1 MTLKPG
7 VRMTLEERRIL
18 VGLLQK
24 GMFVSRLDRDWV
36 GTPFPFQ
43 GFHNESDEDIE
54 LLGRWCTSVFVD
66 VVKGVAPSEALLT
79 LERSAT
85 PVFPPRVVDYV
96 DTVSLQ
102 EETPR
107 ARKAHAIL
115 HHLAASLEDNVRAG
129 RRISAESVR
138 SAVEPMVESLL
149 RNADSLFWL
158 ISMMRRDDYAYLH
171 AVNCSALAAA
181 FGRHLA
187 LPKDVLMEL
196 AMGGFLMDIGM
207 SVPADAGADAANL
220 DEAQRMRGH
229 VQAGLRV
236 LEQSGITGGW
246 TRDMLAHHHERHD
259 GSGYPAGL
267 AGTDIPLAGRIAG
280 IIDTYDVLISDKPT
294 CRGDSQHGAL
304 QAIYRACDKLYQGE
318 VVEQFLQCLSVYPTG
333 SLVELNSG
341 EVAIVMAQ
349 NQARRLQPRV
359 MVLLD
364 PDKRPYRPY
373 RDVDLMAL
381 RPRGD
386 GGAPTRIANSL
397 ERGTYGLDPAELYLA

>member
-1 MTLKPG
+1 MAP
-7 VRMTLEERRIL
+7 EEKRIL

-43 GFHNESDEDIE
+43 GFVIESDRQIE
-54 LLGRWCTSVFVD
+54 VLGNYCTSVFVD
-66 VVKGVAPSEALLT
+66 GLRGLAPSETLLALQ
-79 LERSAT
+79 RSAM
-85 PVFPPRVVDYV
+85 PVFPPRVATYV
-96 DTVSLQ
+96 DTVSLHD
-102 EETPR
+102 ELPA

-115 HHLAASLEDNVRAG
+115 HQLAATLEDDVRAG
-129 RRISAESVR
+129 RRISAEGVR
-138 SAVEPMVESLL
+138 AAVEPMVDSLL

-158 ISMMRRDDYAYLH
+158 ISMMRQDDYAYLH

-187 LPKDVLMEL
+187 LPKEVLVEMST
-196 AMGGFLMDIGM
+196 GGFLMDIGM
-207 SVPADAGADAANL
+207 ATLPKELLEPSAERSAEDS
-220 DEAQRMRGH
+220 QRMREH
-229 VQAGLRV
+229 VAAGLRV
-236 LEQSGITGGW
+236 IDQAGITGDW
-246 TRDMLAHHHERHD
+246 TRSMLAHHHERHD
-259 GSGYPAGL
+259 GSGYPGGL
-267 AGTDIPLAGRIAG
+267 AGDAIPLAGRIAG
-280 IIDTYDVLISDKPT
+280 IIDTYDVLISDRPN

-304 QAIYRACDKLYQGE
+304 QALYRGADRLYQGE

-359 MVLLD
+359 MILLD
-364 PDKRPYRPY
+364 ADKLPYRPY
-373 RDVDLMAL
+373 RDVDLMSL

-386 GGAPTRIANSL
+386 GAPPTRIVSVL
-397 ERGTYGLDPAELYLA
+397 ERGTYGLDPAEIYLD

>member
-1 MTLKPG
+1 
-7 VRMTLEERRIL
+7 MTLEERRIL

-43 GFHNESDEDIE
+43 GFLIESDRDIE
-54 LLGRWCTSVFVD
+54 KLGDYCTSVFVD
-66 VVKGVAPSEALLT
+66 VAKGLAPAEGLLT
-79 LERSAT
+79 LERSAS
-85 PVFPPRVVDYV
+85 PVFPPRVANYV
-96 DTVSLQ
+96 DTVSLHD
-102 EETPR
+102 EIPR
-107 ARKAHAIL
+107 ARSAHAML
-115 HHLAASLEDNVRAG
+115 HKLASTLVDDVRAG

-138 SAVEPMVESLL
+138 SAVEPMVDSLL

-158 ISMMRRDDYAYLH
+158 ISLMRKDDSAYLH

-187 LPKDVLMEL
+187 LPKDVLVEMST
-196 AMGGFLMDIGM
+196 GGFLMDIGM
-207 SVPADAGADAANL
+207 ATLPKELVGPSASRSVDDSL
-220 DEAQRMRGH
+220 RMRDH
-229 VQAGLRV
+229 VAAGLRV
-236 LEQSGITGGW
+236 LEQAGITGSW

-267 AGTDIPLAGRIAG
+267 AGNAIPLAGRIAG
-280 IIDTYDVLISDKPT
+280 IIDTYDVLISDHPN
-294 CRGDSQHGAL
+294 CRGDSLHGAL
-304 QAIYRACDKLYQGE
+304 QALYRASDKLYQGE

-359 MVLLD
+359 MILLD
-364 PDKRPYRPY
+364 ADKQPYRPY

-381 RPRGD
+381 GPRGD
-386 GGAPTRIANSL
+386 GAPPTRIVSVL
-397 ERGTYGLDPAELYLA
+397 ERGTYGLDPAELYLS

>member
-1 MTLKPG
+1 MA
-7 VRMTLEERRIL
+7 LEERRIL
-18 VGLLQK
+18 VGLLQE
-24 GMFVSRLDRDWV
+24 GMFVSRLDREWV

-43 GFHNESDEDIE
+43 GFHIESDRDIE
-54 LLGRWCTSVFVD
+54 MLGNFCTSVFVD
-66 VVKGVAPSEALLT
+66 VVKGVAPSEAMLT
-79 LERSAT
+79 LERSVS
-85 PVFPPRVVDYV
+85 PVFPPRGADYAN
-96 DTVSLQ
+96 TVSLQ

-115 HHLAASLEDNVRAG
+115 HHLAATMEDDLRAG

-138 SAVEPMVESLL
+138 TAVEPMVDSLL
-149 RNADSLFWL
+149 RNPDSLFWL

-187 LPKDVLMEL
+187 LPKDVLVDM
-196 AMGGFLMDIGM
+196 ATGGFLMDIGM
-207 SVPADAGADAANL
+207 TMLPRVLVDPSASGSADDSL
-220 DEAQRMRGH
+220 RMRDH
-229 VQAGLRV
+229 VAAGLDA
-236 LEQSGITGGW
+236 LEKAGIEGAW

-267 AGTDIPLAGRIAG
+267 AGAAIPLAGRIAG
-280 IIDTYDVLISDKPT
+280 IIDTYDVLISDHPT
-294 CRGDSQHGAL
+294 CRGESQHGAL
-304 QAIYRACDKLYQGE
+304 QAIYRASDRLYQGE

-341 EVAIVMAQ
+341 EVAVVMSQ

-364 PDKRPYRPY
+364 ADKRPYRPY

-386 GGAPTRIANSL
+386 GGAPTRINHSL

>member
-1 MTLKPG
+1 
-7 VRMTLEERRIL
+7 MTLEERRIL

-43 GFHNESDEDIE
+43 GFLIESDRDIE
-54 LLGRWCTSVFVD
+54 KLGDYCTSVFVD
-66 VVKGVAPSEALLT
+66 VAKGLAPAEGLLT
-79 LERSAT
+79 LERSAS
-85 PVFPPRVVDYV
+85 PVFPPRMANYV
-96 DTVSLQ
+96 DTVSLHD
-102 EETPR
+102 EMPR
-107 ARKAHAIL
+107 ARSAHAML
-115 HHLAASLEDNVRAG
+115 HKLASTLVDDVRAG

-138 SAVEPMVESLL
+138 SAVEPMVDSLL

-158 ISMMRRDDYAYLH
+158 ISLMRKDDSAYLH

-187 LPKDVLMEL
+187 LPKDVLVEMST
-196 AMGGFLMDIGM
+196 GGFLMDIGM
-207 SVPADAGADAANL
+207 ATLPKELVGSSASRSVDDSL
-220 DEAQRMRGH
+220 RMRDH
-229 VQAGLRV
+229 VAAGLRV
-236 LEQSGITGGW
+236 LEQAGITGSW

-267 AGTDIPLAGRIAG
+267 AGNAIPLAGRIAG
-280 IIDTYDVLISDKPT
+280 IIDTYDVLISDHPN
-294 CRGDSQHGAL
+294 CRGDSLHGAL
-304 QAIYRACDKLYQGE
+304 QALYRASDKLYQGE

-359 MVLLD
+359 MILLD
-364 PDKRPYRPY
+364 ADKQPYRPY

-381 RPRGD
+381 GPRGD
-386 GGAPTRIANSL
+386 GAPPTRIVSVL
-397 ERGTYGLDPAELYLA
+397 ERGTYGLDPAELYLS

>member
-1 MTLKPG
+1 
-7 VRMTLEERRIL
+7 MTLEERRIL

-43 GFHNESDEDIE
+43 GFHIESDRDIE
-54 LLGRWCTSVFVD
+54 LLGNYCTSVFVD
-66 VVKGVAPSEALLT
+66 VVKGLAPPEHLVMV
-79 LERSAT
+79 ERSAS
-85 PVFPPRVVDYV
+85 PVFPPRGANYV

-102 EETPR
+102 DELPR
-107 ARKAHAIL
+107 ARTAHAIL
-115 HHLAASLEDNVRAG
+115 HHLASTLEDDVRAG
-129 RRISAESVR
+129 RRISADSVR
-138 SAVEPMVESLL
+138 SAVEPMVDSLL

-187 LPKDVLMEL
+187 LPKEVLVEMST
-196 AMGGFLMDIGM
+196 GGFLMDIGM
-207 SVPADAGADAANL
+207 ATLPKAMLDPSASRSPEDNL
-220 DEAQRMRGH
+220 QMRGH
-229 VQAGLRV
+229 VAAGLRV
-236 LEQSGITGGW
+236 LDQAGIDGSW

-267 AGTDIPLAGRIAG
+267 SGGAIPLAGRIAG
-280 IIDTYDVLISDKPT
+280 IIDTYDVLISDKPN
-294 CRGDSQHGAL
+294 CRGDSLHGAL
-304 QAIYRACDKLYQGE
+304 QALYRAADRLYQGE

-364 PDKRPYRPY
+364 ADKLPYRPY

-381 RPRGD
+381 GPRAD
-386 GGAPTRIANSL
+386 GAPPTRIVSVL
-397 ERGTYGLDPAELYLA
+397 DRGTYGLDPAELYLA

>member
-1 MTLKPG
+1 
-7 VRMTLEERRIL
+7 MTLEERRIL

-24 GMFVSRLDRDWV
+24 GMFVSRLDRDWI

-43 GFHNESDEDIE
+43 GFHVESDQDIE
-54 LLGRWCTSVFVD
+54 MLGNFCTSVFVD

-79 LERSAT
+79 LERST
-85 PVFPPRVVDYV
+85 SPVFPPRVADYV
-96 DTVSLQ
+96 NTVPLQ

-115 HHLAASLEDNVRAG
+115 HHLAATLEEDVRAG
-129 RRISAESVR
+129 RRVSSESVR
-138 SAVEPMVESLL
+138 SAVEPMVDSLL

-187 LPKDVLMEL
+187 LPKDVLVEL
-196 AMGGFLMDIGM
+196 ATGGFLLDIGM
-207 SVPADAGADAANL
+207 TVLPRVLVDPSGVRSADDGL
-220 DEAQRMRGH
+220 RMRDH
-229 VQAGLRV
+229 VAAGLDV
-236 LEQSGITGGW
+236 LEKSGINGGW

-259 GSGYPAGL
+259 GCGYPGGL
-267 AGTDIPLAGRIAG
+267 AGAAIPLAGRIAG
-280 IIDTYDVLISDKPT
+280 IVDTYDALISDKPT

-304 QAIYRACDKLYQGE
+304 QAIYRGSDSLFQGE

-364 PDKRPYRPY
+364 ANKRPYRPY
-373 RDVDLMAL
+373 HDVDLMAL
-381 RPRGD
+381 RPRVD
-386 GGAPTRIANSL
+386 GGAPTRITHSL

>member
-1 MTLKPG
+1 MA
-7 VRMTLEERRIL
+7 LEEKRIL

-43 GFHNESDEDIE
+43 GFVIQSNQHIE
-54 LLGRWCTSVFVD
+54 LLADFCTSVFVD
-66 VVKGVAPSEALLT
+66 VLKGLAPSEALLT
-79 LERSAT
+79 LQRSAT
-85 PVFPPRVVDYV
+85 PVFPPRMANYV

-102 EETPR
+102 DELPAARR
-107 ARKAHAIL
+107 AHTIL
-115 HHLAASLEDNVRAG
+115 HHLASTLEDDVRAG
-129 RRISAESVR
+129 RRISADAVR
-138 SAVEPMVESLL
+138 AAVEPMVDSLL

-158 ISMMRRDDYAYLH
+158 ISMMRKDDYAYLH

-187 LPKDVLMEL
+187 LPKDVLVEMST
-196 AMGGFLMDIGM
+196 GGFLMDIGM
-207 SVPADAGADAANL
+207 ATLPRELVDPAGPRSTDDG
-220 DEAQRMRGH
+220 QRMRDH
-229 VQAGLRV
+229 VAAGLHV
-236 LEQSGITGGW
+236 LDQAGITGAW

-267 AGTDIPLAGRIAG
+267 AGDAIPLAGRIAG
-280 IIDTYDVLISDKPT
+280 IIDIYDVLISDRPN

-304 QAIYRACDKLYQGE
+304 QALYRASDRLYQGE

-341 EVAIVMAQ
+341 EVAVVMAQ

-364 PDKRPYRPY
+364 PDKQPYRPY
-373 RDVDLMAL
+373 RDVDLMSL

-386 GGAPTRIANSL
+386 GAPPTRIASVL
-397 ERGTYGLDPAELYLA
+397 ERGSYGLDPAELYLA